1 MGEWKGKGRTS
12 NCLVNFQLSSHVEK
26 ERCPQEIMENWK
38 RSKLQWDKTEGKNCE
53 FNFGLES
60 EVIIYKKY
68 MS

>member
-1 MGEWKGKGRTS
+1 
-12 NCLVNFQLSSHVEK
+12 
-26 ERCPQEIMENWK
+26 MENWK